1 MNRRFVTLLVVAAL
15 LAGLGAVGT
24 VLARSM
30 RTSET
35 ATNIAHIDVEATRE
49 VRSAVGRAV
58 NKVFTYRFDD
68 VEATERAAE
77 DLLRGPAREQYRQLF
92 TRISDNA
99 PEQRLSVTT
108 RVVDSAVLSLT
119 SDRAEVVVFL
129 DQTAERGV
137 GGDAEP
143 ASEPTSEPTSSGA
156 ASAGAT
162 LLVTAAHHDDR
173 WFITNLSQP

>member
-35 ATNIAHIDVEATRE
+35 ATNVAHIDVEATRE

-143 ASEPTSEPTSSGA
+143 ASEPTSSGA
-156 ASAGAT
+156 TSAGAT
-162 LLVTAAHHDDR
+162 LLVTATHHDDR

>member
-35 ATNIAHIDVEATRE
+35 ATNVAHIDVEATRE
-49 VRSAVGRAV
+49 VRSAVGRGV

-143 ASEPTSEPTSSGA
+143 ASEATSEPTSSGA

-162 LLVTAAHHDDR
+162 LLVTATHHDDR